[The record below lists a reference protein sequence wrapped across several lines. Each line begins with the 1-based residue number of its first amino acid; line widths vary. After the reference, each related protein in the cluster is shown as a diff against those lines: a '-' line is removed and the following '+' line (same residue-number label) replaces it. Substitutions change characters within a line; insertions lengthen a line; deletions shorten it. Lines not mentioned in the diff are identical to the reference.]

1 MSASLAELRWLPIG
15 TLLTDADLLTPEQ
28 LEQALATKEETGQR
42 LGEILVDLG
51 FLTRRQ
57 IAAVLAEQYGLE
69 LLDLARTEIDPEAV
83 AMLPER
89 VARRYEALPIRFLHG
104 DVLLLGVTD
113 PTNLRAADDL
123 KLALGSNFRFAVVDP
138 DQLEEALGRA
148 YRRRIELVVSEEDP
162 DKPAALRL
170 EDIQDM
176 ASSAPT
182 INLVNSL
189 LTRAVEE
196 GASDIHVEPQP
207 NELLVRARVDGVV
220 RELATLPKHMQ
231 AAVTTRLK
239 IMGGLDISERRIAQ
253 DGRVSVRFGEEPID
267 LRIAILPTTDGEQ
280 IVLRLSRHEKRLG
293 LTELG
298 MSETTLEL
306 LGRALEQP
314 FGVIIVCGP
323 TGSGKT
329 TTLYAALERLNTPD
343 RVVMTIEDPVEQR
356 IRGVSQIE
364 VNPKAGLTFAR
375 GLRTILR
382 SDPDA
387 LLVGEIRDE
396 ETASIA
402 VRAGITGHIVLTTL
416 HTHTA
421 VGAIARLRDMGVEP
435 GLLST
440 ALNSIISQRLVR
452 RLCTECREPYSL
464 PAAKLGVED
473 ADEVTLYRAGSCE
486 RCGTTG
492 YLGRVA
498 MHEVMPIHG
507 EIRGLIETSAEQI
520 FAAATRAGMTTLRD
534 DGLRLCLAGVTSLE
548 EVRRLTGDRIV

>member
-1 MSASLAELRWLPIG
+1 MSARSRS
-15 TLLTDADLLTPEQ
+15 
-28 LEQALATKEETGQR
+28 
-42 LGEILVDLG
+42 
-51 FLTRRQ
+51 TRKR
-57 IAAVLAEQYGLE
+57 
-69 LLDLARTEIDPEAV
+69 
-83 AMLPER
+83 
-89 VARRYEALPIRFLHG
+89 
-104 DVLLLGVTD
+104 
-113 PTNLRAADDL
+113 
-123 KLALGSNFRFAVVDP
+123 GSP
-138 DQLEEALGRA
+138 
-148 YRRRIELVVSEEDP
+148 
-162 DKPAALRL
+162 
-170 EDIQDM
+170 
-176 ASSAPT
+176 
-182 INLVNSL
+182 
-189 LTRAVEE
+189 
-196 GASDIHVEPQP
+196 
-207 NELLVRARVDGVV
+207 
-220 RELATLPKHMQ
+220 
-231 AAVTTRLK
+231 
-239 IMGGLDISERRIAQ
+239 
-253 DGRVSVRFGEEPID
+253 
-267 LRIAILPTTDGEQ
+267 
-280 IVLRLSRHEKRLG
+280 
-293 LTELG
+293 
-298 MSETTLEL
+298 
-306 LGRALEQP
+306 
-314 FGVIIVCGP
+314 
-323 TGSGKT
+323 
-329 TTLYAALERLNTPD
+329 
-343 RVVMTIEDPVEQR
+343 
-356 IRGVSQIE
+356 
-364 VNPKAGLTFAR
+364 FAR